1 MGTAIG
7 GWAINEVKKTSIA
20 QSHSA
25 AELLQ
30 REYDRTIGIVNEV
43 ASMQGMSF
51 PSEQEWNGHRLA
63 CQMIRERLENGRG

>member
-1 MGTAIG
+1 MGTVIG
-7 GWAINEVKKTSIA
+7 EWAKDEIRKTSIA

-25 AELLQ
+25 AEILQ
-30 REYDRTIGIVNEV
+30 REYDRTLSIVNEV

-63 CQMIRERLENGRG
+63 CQMIRERLERGRG